1 MFCHKC
7 GTQIDEGASFC
18 HKCGTK
24 VIYPDSVQPSSGG
37 EPIQE
42 NTATDTPIQ
51 TDAPASPPDTGAAAP
66 DPPED
71 SQSRENAQTQTT
83 EGPSRQQVPQSTV
96 TTADEP
102 PAQSGPSKFRLWW
115 NGCSKPKKALV
126 VAGILAAAILAL
138 AFLVS
143 FLREFGALL
152 FGILVIVSF
161 LIAIFHGSKEEKQEA
176 RKTLVQLIV
185 GSVLICVVAI
195 FAVTHLDTISD
206 IFQPGASVRNAYMT
220 EYSESVTVE
229 EAFDDYF
236 ADGQWNTYKDKGDPY
251 VVFTGTCELLGV
263 PVDVKLTFKI
273 TGKHFTIDR
282 LEVNGVEQNDFM
294 LYRLL
299 ESVYEDE

>member
-24 VIYPDSVQPSSGG
+24 VIYPDSVQSASGG
-37 EPIQE
+37 ESVQE
-42 NTATDTPIQ
+42 ETVANTPIQ
-51 TDAPASPPDTGAAAP
+51 TNAPASLLYTNAASLESP
-66 DPPED
+66 GD
-71 SQSRENAQTQTT
+71 SQSRENTQAQTA
-83 EGPSRQQVPQSTV
+83 EGPSRQQVPQSTDAE
-96 TTADEP
+96 ADEP
-102 PAQSGPSKFRLWW
+102 PAQSDPSRFKLWW
-115 NGCSKPKKALV
+115 DGCSKPKKALV
-126 VAGILAAAILAL
+126 AAGILTAAILAL
-138 AFLVS
+138 TFLVS

-152 FGILVIVSF
+152 FGILVVVSF
-161 LIAIFHGSKEEKQEA
+161 LIAIFHGSKEEKLEA
-176 RKTLVQLIV
+176 RKTLIQLIV
-185 GSVLICVVAI
+185 GFVLICVVAI
-195 FAVTHLDTISD
+195 FAVTHLDTITD

-229 EAFDDYF
+229 EAFEDYF
-236 ADGQWNTYKDKGDPY
+236 ADGQWSTYKDRGDPY
-251 VVFTGTCELLGV
+251 VVFNGTCELLGV

-299 ESVYEDE
+299 ESVYEVE